1 MSMQK
6 ECCVCQKEYIDTTKR
21 KVGKTCSKE
30 CAKKLSVAKRK
41 ENGTYTQTEEQKA
54 KISESLKAAYASGKH
69 SVTIEAALKAINE
82 SSDKQEILRRRVKT
96 YQERYGSG
104 DGKAAVLEK
113 SRKTSLE
120 KIGVEHWSQS
130 KEGKEKISSIH
141 SGKYVSPERIRALSQ
156 AAMKSQSIHSRSKKG
171 FREDLDS
178 FFRST
183 WEANYAR
190 YLNHVGI
197 KWKYESITY
206 NLTENKTYTP
216 DFILDDGTI
225 VEVKGWLT
233 KQGKEKLD
241 LFRKEYPDAK
251 IVVVDRKAYNELKKL
266 YQFKLEK
273 WET

>member
-1 MSMQK
+1 MQK
-6 ECCVCQKEYIDTTKR
+6 ECLVCQKEYTDTTKR

-30 CAKKLSVAKRK
+30 CAKKLSVARRK
-41 ENGTYTQTEEQKA
+41 ENGTYIQTEEQKA

-69 SVTIEAALKAINE
+69 SVTIEAALQAANKSAEKEDIV
-82 SSDKQEILRRRVKT
+82 RRRVKT

-104 DGKAAVLEK
+104 DGKATVLEK
-113 SRKTSLE
+113 ARKTTLE
-120 KIGVEHWSQS
+120 KLGVEHWSQS
-130 KEGKEKISSIH
+130 MEGREKISSIH
-141 SGKYVSPERIRALSQ
+141 AGKHVPPERIKALSQ
-156 AAMKSQSIHSRSKKG
+156 AAMKSQTMYSRSKKG
-171 FREDLDS
+171 FREDLGC

-190 YLNHVGI
+190 YLNHMDI

-206 NLTENKTYTP
+206 NLSENKTYTP

-241 LFRKEYPDAK
+241 SFRKEYPDAK

-273 WET
+273 WES